1 MSKGNKGWI
10 WGAAIG
16 TIVGS
21 VTALLLAPKPGKEL
35 RKDIADG
42 ARQVGEKTGEIAGKV
57 TEQSAHLAEIVK
69 ETAGNLIHDIQ
80 AWRESKGEEES
91 PDEGKEVQ
99 ISAFPGENETEEAED
114 FATAAIEAEAS
125 EAAEMIEATEQTAVV
140 ENEDK
145 DKIQA

>member
-16 TIVGS
+16 TVVGS

-57 TEQSAHLAEIVK
+57 TEQSAQLAEIVK
-69 ETAGNLIHDIQ
+69 ETAGNLIQDIQ

-91 PDEGKEVQ
+91 SGEGKEVQ
-99 ISAFPGENETEEAED
+99 ISAIIVENEAEEAEA
-114 FATAAIEAEAS
+114 FTS
-125 EAAEMIEATEQTAVV
+125 EAAEVAEAVEQTVAATD
-140 ENEDK
+140 EDK
-145 DKIQA
+145 LQS

>member
-57 TEQSAHLAEIVK
+57 TEQSVHLAEIVK

-91 PDEGKEVQ
+91 TDEGKEVQ
-99 ISAFPGENETEEAED
+99 ISALPGENETEEAEA
-114 FATAAIEAEAS
+114 FAAAAIEAEAS